1 MAMTDHPR
9 RTMTDGT
16 RQHRQAEFDNPEE
29 TRRSF
34 KTTELY
40 VLVVGVAAV
49 IIAGYA
55 NDDSLN
61 AFRTWLLVTILAAA
75 YMVSR
80 GIAKAGSYEHRSD
93 IEFTSDS

>member
-1 MAMTDHPR
+1 MAMTESRHA
-9 RTMTDGT
+9 TTDGART
-16 RQHRQAEFDNPEE
+16 NGRVELDSPEE

-40 VLVVGVAAV
+40 VLLASVAAV
-49 IIAGYA
+49 IVVGYA
-55 NDDSLN
+55 SDDSLN
-61 AFRTWLLVTILAAA
+61 AFRIWLLVTILAAA

-93 IEFTSDS
+93 IELTRNT